1 VGTLGAPGT
10 GQKVTVTV
18 NEWSV
23 RLSPDSVG
31 GGPVDLVIQNQGQRS
46 HSVEVFS
53 QHYGRWRSATIPA
66 GGSVTMSMPLQ
77 YTTYE
82 VFCPIE
88 DDQGN
93 HKGKGMVAKL
103 RVE

>member
-10 GQKVTVTV
+10 GQKVTVIV
-18 NEWSV
+18 NEWGV

-31 GGPVDLVIQNQGQRS
+31 AGPVDLVIQNQGQRR

-53 QHYGRWRSATIPA
+53 QHYGRARSSTIPP

-77 YTTYE
+77 YTTYD
-82 VFCPIE
+82 VFCPLE

-93 HKGKGMVAKL
+93 HREKGMVAKL